1 MIMNRLALV
10 IVAALCA
17 ASFGVIVIQ
26 NWPLPGPASVSEMA
40 GDPKRGAYLA
50 RLSGCI
56 TCHTSPGA
64 EPLSGGAALVSNFG
78 SFFAPNITPDSEAG
92 IGGWTLQQFVRAVRQ
107 GISPEGEPYYPAF
120 PYEFY
125 ATLTDQDMAD
135 LWAAVGATPAVAQ
148 PAPVHQ
154 VGFPFNV
161 RNGIRI
167 WRTFFE
173 RPAAYS
179 PDPTRS
185 TAWNRGKYL
194 VWGPAHCAACH
205 TPRNLV
211 GGLDGEQVLSGDPAM
226 QGGGSSP
233 AITAQALTEQGYT
246 EEGLV
251 ETLRTGIT
259 PGGDVFGGSMT
270 EVVHGSTKF
279 LLAQHLE
286 DMATYLLDISDK

>member
-1 MIMNRLALV
+1 MNRLAFV
-10 IVAALCA
+10 VFAALGA
-17 ASFGVIVIQ
+17 ASFVVLLLE
-26 NWPLPGPASVSEMA
+26 NWPLPGPVSVSEIQ
-40 GDPKRGAYLA
+40 GDLKRGAYLA

-78 SFFAPNITPDSEAG
+78 SFYAPNITPDPEAG
-92 IGGWTLQQFVRAVRQ
+92 IGGWTFRQFERAVRQ

-135 LWAAVGATPAVAQ
+135 LWAAIGATPASAR
-148 PAPVHQ
+148 PAADHQ

-161 RNGIRI
+161 RNGIRV

-173 RPAAYS
+173 RPTEYE
-179 PDPTRS
+179 PDETKS
-185 TAWNRGKYL
+185 TEWNRGKYL

-211 GGLDGEQVLSGDPAM
+211 GGLPVGQVLNGDPAM

-233 AITAQALTEQGYT
+233 AITARALTAQGYT
-246 EEGLV
+246 KEGLV
-251 ETLRTGIT
+251 EALRTGVT
-259 PGGDVFGGSMT
+259 PSGDVFGGSMA
-270 EVVHGSTKF
+270 EVVHGSTKY
-279 LLAQHLE
+279 LLGQHLQ
-286 DMATYLLDISDK
+286 DMATYLLDIGDK